1 MVAINTSP
9 SQDGQIPEWRRKGK
23 YTFPIVLSPNR
34 EFASATYDVVG
45 APTNFLLDSEDKLVF
60 RHLGY
65 GPGAEKVMEA
75 EIRELLGLDPF
86 EGLEPTKPEQPAK
99 K

>member
-9 SQDGQIPEWRRKGK
+9 SQNGQIPEWRRKGN
-23 YTFPIVLSPNR
+23 YTFPIVLSPNQ

-45 APTNFLLDSEDKLVF
+45 APTTLLLDQEGKVLF
-60 RHLGY
+60 RHPGS
-65 GPGAEKVMEA
+65 GPRDEQVIES

-86 EGLEPTKPEQPAK
+86 EGLEPAKPEQPAK